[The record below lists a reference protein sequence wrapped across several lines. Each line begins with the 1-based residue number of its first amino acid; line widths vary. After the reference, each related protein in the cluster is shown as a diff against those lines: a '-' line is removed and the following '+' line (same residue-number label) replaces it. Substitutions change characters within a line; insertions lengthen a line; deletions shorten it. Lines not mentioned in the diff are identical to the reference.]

1 MEIYIFIDTS
11 EEMEG
16 KAMRAVATVLSLSQ
30 ASTKSSI
37 SSFSNKEKIHL

>member
-16 KAMRAVATVLSLSQ
+16 KAMRAVATVLSPSQ
-30 ASTKSSI
+30 ALTKI
-37 SSFSNKEKIHL
+37 SSFSNKKKIHL